1 MDKEKYK
8 SGTLPKLNFT
18 FFTPKKDVFLMH
30 LLILTYKTISYFVNI
45 RFEIE
50 VLTTFHQIVL
60 CALRKQLEFKGRQG
74 FKTEK
79 IINIGKICTYFIK
92 CSGKKTGI

>member
-60 CALRKQLEFKGRQG
+60 CALRKQLEFKFRQG

-79 IINIGKICTYFIK
+79 TLTLAKYVLIL
-92 CSGKKTGI
+92 